1 MTESRTRSR
10 KVSRKAGPPEDA
22 ATVAQSLSQSSGAT
36 DTAPSPSFKPPEAN
50 PQSGGSDD
58 DGAGNNQ
65 NRQKSNKPNKQGAQK
80 QGKPNKPDNKKSGKN
95 PRSNNREDSGS
106 NKQGAAKDSENNHGD
121 GKDNNGGNSAK
132 GRGRS
137 SRGRNNRGRGGNN
150 QGSGNNQ
157 GGNNNRG
164 RRNVPKSMQ
173 GADLTKRLPE
183 PPQLQKGSLR
193 MYALGGISEI
203 GRNMTVFE
211 YDGKLLIID
220 CGVLFPSSG
229 EPGVDLILPD
239 FGPIEKKI
247 DKVEALVVTHA
258 HEDHIGA
265 IPWLLKLRPDIPI
278 VASKFTLA
286 LIAAKTKEHRQK
298 PKMVEVNEKSDVS
311 YGPFRCRFWAVNHS
325 IPDALGIMLNTPA
338 GSIIHTGDIKLDQ
351 TPLDNRPTDL
361 PALSRY
367 GDEGVDL
374 MLCDSTNATVPGVS
388 ATEADIAP
396 TLKRIVA
403 SAKNRVIV
411 ASFASNVY
419 RVQAA
424 IDAAVAAHRKVA
436 FNGRSMLRNME
447 IAEKMGYLRVPKGT
461 IIPIEEASKMAPHKT
476 MLITTGTQGEPM
488 AALSRM
494 ARREHRQITVR
505 AGDLII
511 LSSSLIPGNEEAVF
525 GVMNMLS
532 QIGAELI
539 TNADAKVHSSGHGY
553 AGELLFLYNAAR
565 PKNAWPVH
573 GEWRHLRANKE
584 LAISTGVPRERVML
598 AQNGVVI
605 DMANGK
611 AEVVGQKTVGNL
623 YVDGLNMGNVDADTL
638 ADRTSLGAGGV
649 VSITCV
655 VDNRTSQLLERP
667 RVETTGFAEDDR
679 ALIPQVVELVDNTMN
694 DLAAEGENDTYRMVQ
709 KLRRKVSRFIEQN
722 WKREPVILPTVVPM
736 ASEIEIVDDE
746 EVDNSRESV

>member
-22 ATVAQSLSQSSGAT
+22 ATVSQSLSQNSSSAE
-36 DTAPSPSFKPPEAN
+36 TAPNPSFKPPEN
-50 PQSGGSDD
+50 TPDSGGSQS
-58 DGAGNNQ
+58 AGSGNHNQ
-65 NRQKSNKPNKQGAQK
+65 NHKNSNKSKKQDKSNKS
-80 QGKPNKPDNKKSGKN
+80 DNKKSGGDN
-95 PRSNNREDSGS
+95 SADNASGNN
-106 NKQGAAKDSENNHGD
+106 
-121 GKDNNGGNSAK
+121 KDNKGGGNNSGK
-132 GRGRS
+132 GRGRG
-137 SRGRNNRGRGGNN
+137 SRGRSNRGRGGNN
-150 QGSGNNQ
+150 NHGGGQGGNNQ
-157 GGNNNRG
+157 GGNNRG

-183 PPQLQKGSLR
+183 PPQQQKGTLR

-298 PKMVEVNEKSDVS
+298 PKLVEVNEKSDVN

-361 PALSRY
+361 PVLSRY

-396 TLKRIVA
+396 TLKRIVQ

-424 IDAAVAAHRKVA
+424 IDAAVASHRKVA

-525 GVMNMLS
+525 GVINMLS

-623 YVDGLNMGNVDADTL
+623 YVDGVNMGNVDADTL

-746 EVDNSRESV
+746 EVDNSRESI